1 MGDDT
6 RPTRNDGSP
15 LAHGELAPGRLSE
28 LARNAGL
35 EVTAVRLARRLL
47 RQAREQHPAPPLADM
62 ARAPVAER
70 PLVLRDAFRRWL
82 RADSAA
88 ELLDLES
95 VDGLQ
100 VHYATAH
107 PAFRPAT
114 IASEVSNARRF
125 IARLLSLAQPEAWY
139 SVEDFLSLAWG
150 IRPGLL
156 RGQQHTWAT
165 PVWWIESAREKRTL
179 QPDLCD
185 DWLAAEGAFIRS
197 VLNGAFAVW
206 GALDLA
212 AREDGSPSA
221 FRLTPF
227 GAFLLQRANGAADA
241 SLVALCDADW
251 GPPVLPIREGALA
264 VQPLAAGTA
273 LLDAL
278 TLWASPTAVSGKR
291 LIYMLSSDRA
301 SAAFDQQRSP
311 ASLVDKLRPLH
322 SRAAESVASQ
332 LNQWRAEWG
341 HTRITTGF
349 TLVEASDEAALMEAL
364 AAAPDIA
371 ARCRRVTPTLA
382 LAHPNDA
389 ELLRTLLARRG
400 YNV

>member
-1 MGDDT
+1 
-6 RPTRNDGSP
+6 
-15 LAHGELAPGRLSE
+15 
-28 LARNAGL
+28 
-35 EVTAVRLARRLL
+35 
-47 RQAREQHPAPPLADM
+47 
-62 ARAPVAER
+62 
-70 PLVLRDAFRRWL
+70 
-82 RADSAA
+82 
-88 ELLDLES
+88 
-95 VDGLQ
+95 
-100 VHYATAH
+100 
-107 PAFRPAT
+107 
-114 IASEVSNARRF
+114 
-125 IARLLSLAQPEAWY
+125 
-139 SVEDFLSLAWG
+139 
-150 IRPGLL
+150 
-156 RGQQHTWAT
+156 
-165 PVWWIESAREKRTL
+165 
-179 QPDLCD
+179 
-185 DWLAAEGAFIRS
+185 
-197 VLNGAFAVW
+197 
-206 GALDLA
+206 
-212 AREDGSPSA
+212 
-221 FRLTPF
+221 
-227 GAFLLQRANGAADA
+227 
-241 SLVALCDADW
+241 
-251 GPPVLPIREGALA
+251 